1 MVRECNRR
9 FLDKNKNKDKN
20 IARKLTVDEVMM
32 NIIETDEQ
40 FTYRRDMEDLFRNKK
55 REWKLEQEKLNM
67 AVCISKI

>member
-1 MVRECNRR
+1 
-9 FLDKNKNKDKN
+9 
-20 IARKLTVDEVMM
+20 MM
-32 NIIETDEQ
+32 NIIETDGSLNDFVNRLFPDYSDNEEETDEQ

>member
-40 FTYRRDMEDLFRNKK
+40 FTYRRDMENR
-55 REWKLEQEKLNM
+55 
-67 AVCISKI
+67 

>member
-1 MVRECNRR
+1 
-9 FLDKNKNKDKN
+9 
-20 IARKLTVDEVMM
+20 MM
-32 NIIETDEQ
+32 NIIETGGSLNDFVNRLFPDYSDNEEETDEQ